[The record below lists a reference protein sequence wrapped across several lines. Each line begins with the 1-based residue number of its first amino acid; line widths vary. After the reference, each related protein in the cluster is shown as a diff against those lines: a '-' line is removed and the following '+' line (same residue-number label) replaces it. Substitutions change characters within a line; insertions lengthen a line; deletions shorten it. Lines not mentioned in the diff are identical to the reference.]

1 MIDFQNMKI
10 IEMLFQ
16 TCQNLFQTKTEQDFA
31 LNLSLIHN

>member
-16 TCQNLFQTKTEQDFA
+16 TFQNLFQTKTEQDFA
-31 LNLSLIHN
+31 LNLGFL